1 LSPEEHDRLGMSISL
16 NLVRPWR
23 RGSVKTGENQTQGET
38 TMKLYTQLNF
48 GGNCEEAF
56 RFYEKH
62 LGGKITIMMNQ
73 SQAPGAPSGA
83 GKAII
88 HARMNIGDTE
98 LIANDVPSSVF
109 KKMRSVYLYLS
120 VDSAKEAERVHKLL
134 AEGGEIYMP
143 MEETFYATRFSM
155 LRDRFGVSWSVIH
168 ERPRQ

>member
-1 LSPEEHDRLGMSISL
+1 
-16 NLVRPWR
+16 
-23 RGSVKTGENQTQGET
+23 
-38 TMKLYTQLNF
+38 MKLYTQLNF

-62 LGGKITIMMNQ
+62 LGGKIIMMMNQ
-73 SQAPGAPSGA
+73 SQAPGAPTGA

-88 HARMNIGDTE
+88 HARMSIGNTE

-120 VDSAKEAERVHKLL
+120 VDSAKEAERVHNLL

-155 LRDRFGVSWSVIH
+155 LRDRFGVSWSIIH
-168 ERPRQ
+168 ETQSFGTTTGVIGTR